1 MSATLNQV
9 TLIGNLTRDPELG
22 QTAGGATMCRLR
34 LAVNETFRDRRTGEE
49 RTIATFLDV
58 VAWGPVA
65 ENCGR
70 FLGKGRQVLVCGRLY
85 TEEWVDKET
94 GRKRSMVKVRA
105 DRVGFLGG
113 AKETNPERT
122 ERAVP
127 KGQTFH
133 GHREQKTESAPAGRA
148 TGGAAVNP
156 AGRDLEDL
164 PF

>member
-9 TLIGNLTRDPELG
+9 TLIGNLARDPEVG

-34 LAVNETFRDRRTGEE
+34 LAVNEAFRDRRTGEE

-94 GRKRSMVKVRA
+94 GKKRSMVKVRA

-113 AKETNPERT
+113 TQRGENRACSPEGTNLPRPQGT
-122 ERAVP
+122 ENR
-127 KGQTFH
+127 
-133 GHREQKTESAPAGRA
+133 APAERA

>member
-9 TLIGNLTRDPELG
+9 TLIGNLTRDPEVG

-58 VAWGPVA
+58 VAWGAVG

-70 FLGKGRQVLVCGRLY
+70 FLTKGRQVLVCGRLY
-85 TEEWVDKET
+85 TEEWVDKAS
-94 GRKRSMVKVRA
+94 GKRRSMVKVRA
-105 DRVGFLGG
+105 DRVGFLGPSG
-113 AKETNPERT
+113 KEAHPERT
-122 ERAVP
+122 ENGER
-127 KGQTFH
+127 
-133 GHREQKTESAPAGRA
+133 RTERPYGA
-148 TGGAAVNP
+148 TGGAAVQ
-156 AGRDLEDL
+156 GTDLEDL

>member
-9 TLIGNLTRDPELG
+9 TLIGNLTRDPEVG
-22 QTAGGATMCRLR
+22 QTPGGATVCRLR

-70 FLGKGRQVLVCGRLY
+70 FLGKGRQVLVVGRLY
-85 TEEWVDKET
+85 TEEWTDRET
-94 GRKRSMVKVRA
+94 GKKRSAVKVRA

-113 AKETNPERT
+113 TQRGENGERRT
-122 ERAVP
+122 EN
-127 KGQTFH
+127 G
-133 GHREQKTESAPAGRA
+133 APAARA
-148 TGGAAVNP
+148 TGGAAVNS

>member
-9 TLIGNLTRDPELG
+9 TLIGNLTRDPEVG

-58 VAWGPVA
+58 VAGGPGA

-70 FLGKGRQVLVCGRLY
+70 FLGEGRSVLVSGRLY
-85 TEEWVDKET
+85 TEEGTDKET
-94 GRKRSMVKVRA
+94 GKKRSAVRIRA

-113 AKETNPERT
+113 TQRVENGACSPEGTNLPRP
-122 ERAVP
+122 R
-127 KGQTFH
+127 
-133 GHREQKTESAPAGRA
+133 KTENRAPAERA

>member
-9 TLIGNLTRDPELG
+9 TVIGNLTRDPEVG
-22 QTAGGATMCRLR
+22 QTPGGATVCRLR
-34 LAVNETFRDRRTGEE
+34 VAVNETFRDRRTGEE
-49 RTIATFLDV
+49 RSLATFLDV

-70 FLGKGRQVLVCGRLY
+70 FLAKGRQVLVVGRLY
-85 TEEWVDKET
+85 TEEWTDRET
-94 GRKRSMVKVRA
+94 GKRRSAVKVRA

-113 AKETNPERT
+113 AKEAHPENG
-122 ERAVP
+122 ERSVQAQSAKPSTV
-127 KGQTFH
+127 
-133 GHREQKTESAPAGRA
+133 EENVAPAVRA
-148 TGGAAVNP
+148 TGGAAVNS

>member
-9 TLIGNLTRDPELG
+9 TLIGNLTRDPEVA
-22 QTAGGATMCRLR
+22 QTPAGATVCRLR
-34 LAVNETFRDRRTGEE
+34 LAVNEAFRDRRTGEE

-85 TEEWVDKET
+85 TEEWTDKET
-94 GRKRSMVKVRA
+94 GKKRSAVKVRA

-113 AKETNPERT
+113 ASNRED
-122 ERAVP
+122 A
-127 KGQTFH
+127 KG
-133 GHREQKTESAPAGRA
+133 APAPGGTAPPGRA
-148 TGGAAVNP
+148 PLGAAP
-156 AGRDLEDL
+156 ASAGTDLENL

>member
-9 TLIGNLTRDPELG
+9 TLIGNLTRDPEVA
-22 QTAGGATMCRLR
+22 QTPAGATVCRLR
-34 LAVNETFRDRRTGEE
+34 LAVNEAFRDRRTGEE

-85 TEEWVDKET
+85 TEEWTDKET
-94 GRKRSMVKVRA
+94 GKKRSAVKVRA

-113 AKETNPERT
+113 AKETHPERT
-122 ERAVP
+122 EN
-127 KGQTFH
+127 
-133 GHREQKTESAPAGRA
+133 REQKTESAPAGRLA
-148 TGGAAVNP
+148 ERAPAA
-156 AGRDLEDL
+156 GTDLEDL

>member
-9 TLIGNLTRDPELG
+9 TLIGNLARDPEVG
-22 QTAGGATMCRLR
+22 QTAGGATMCRMR

-70 FLGKGRQVLVCGRLY
+70 FLGGSW
-85 TEEWVDKET
+85 EEPN
-94 GRKRSMVKVRA
+94 A
-105 DRVGFLGG
+105 
-113 AKETNPERT
+113 ERT

-133 GHREQKTESAPAGRA
+133 GHREQRTERPRSGRRAG
-148 TGGAAVNP
+148 P
-156 AGRDLEDL
+156 
-164 PF
+164 P

>member
-9 TLIGNLTRDPELG
+9 TLIG
-22 QTAGGATMCRLR
+22 
-34 LAVNETFRDRRTGEE
+34 
-49 RTIATFLDV
+49 
-58 VAWGPVA
+58 GPVA

-122 ERAVP
+122 EN
-127 KGQTFH
+127 
-133 GHREQKTESAPAGRA
+133 REQKTESAPAGRA

>member
-9 TLIGNLTRDPELG
+9 TLIGNLTRDPEVG

-58 VAWGPVA
+58 TAWGPVA

-94 GRKRSMVKVRA
+94 GKKRSAVRIRA

-113 AKETNPERT
+113 TQRGEN
-122 ERAVP
+122 
-127 KGQTFH
+127 
-133 GHREQKTESAPAGRA
+133 REQGTENRAPAERA